1 MAVSYKKLW
10 KLLIDKEMMKK
21 DLRAMT
27 GVSTTTMSRLSK
39 DENVST
45 EILSK
50 ICSALNCDVGD
61 IMEMRST
68 AKLMAEGNSDDA
80 IIKEIVEQNL
90 FQYPTEKSITR
101 MAKACIK
108 RLHALEDDSLI
119 SAIASQPTDV
129 AKQICLYALMKQSR
143 LVWEFML
150 TVIGEKYRL
159 RDTSFGKIDLNI
171 FFMRLQEQ
179 NDTVASCSDTT
190 ITKLKQIIARVLV
203 ETEYLDNLKAD
214 HLNPVWL
221 HPVLENAIRSN
232 GDTAILPAF
241 NCFS

>member
-1 MAVSYKKLW
+1 MDHSYPYIASLTREPF
-10 KLLIDKEMMKK
+10 LFY
-21 DLRAMT
+21 
-27 GVSTTTMSRLSK
+27 
-39 DENVST
+39 
-45 EILSK
+45 
-50 ICSALNCDVGD
+50 
-61 IMEMRST
+61 EMRST
-68 AKLMAEGNSDDA
+68 AKLMVEGISNDA
-80 IIKEIVEQNL
+80 IVKEIVEQNL
-90 FQYPTEKSITR
+90 FQYPT
-101 MAKACIK
+101 KACIK
-108 RLHALEDDSLI
+108 RLHALEDDFLV

-159 RDTSFGKIDLNI
+159 RDTSFGKIDLNT

-179 NDTVASCSDTT
+179 NDTVASWSDST